1 MEPSKTGAL
10 AGDEEVGEG
19 AERGGGTA
27 EIYGTVH
34 GLSSVDQID
43 EVVKRLFLT
52 EITNN
57 DVTKKQIADLLICV
71 ANDLD
76 LR

>member
-10 AGDEEVGEG
+10 AGDEAVGEG
-19 AERGGGTA
+19 AEGGGGTA
-27 EIYGTVH
+27 DIYGTVH
-34 GLSSVDQID
+34 GLSRVDQID

-57 DVTKKQIADLLICV
+57 DVTTKQNADLI
-71 ANDLD
+71 
-76 LR
+76 